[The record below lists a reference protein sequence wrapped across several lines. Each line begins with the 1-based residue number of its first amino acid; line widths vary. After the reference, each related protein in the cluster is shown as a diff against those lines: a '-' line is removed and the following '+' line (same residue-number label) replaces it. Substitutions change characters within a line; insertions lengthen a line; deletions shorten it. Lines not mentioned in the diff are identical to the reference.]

1 MKVGMFFVLV
11 LAASASP
18 GPVLAQ
24 VHADDNGTP
33 EQQRDC
39 TGDAMVHCGPFLFAP
54 DRNVQIGNCLWLHRT
69 EISKECRAHLRPPLP
84 PPPPPPQRR
93 PAPQK

>member
-1 MKVGMFFVLV
+1 MKVGTLIVLV
-11 LAASASP
+11 LAASASA
-18 GPVLAQ
+18 VVAQ
-24 VHADDNGTP
+24 AHAEDNGTP

-39 TGDAMVHCGPFLFAP
+39 MGDAMVHCGAFLFAP

-69 EISKECRAHLRPPLP
+69 EISKECRAHLRPPP
-84 PPPPPPQRR
+84 PPSPPPQRK